1 MLQKGNRMNFE
12 WFHNCRF
19 GMFVH
24 WGLYSLLEGQ
34 WKGMDVPWVSE
45 WVMKKFRIPIRE
57 YEQMASRFF
66 PHSFLADKWVKTAL
80 EAGMKYMIVTAKHHD
95 GFAMFHSSC
104 DSYNIVDATPYRKD
118 PLESLA
124 ESCRKHGLRLG
135 FYYSQDQDW
144 HERGASGNTWDFN
157 PSEKTPEAFQEYL
170 DSKVKGQ
177 LRELLTNYGQV
188 SVIWF
193 DTPKSILPEQSRDL
207 CSFVHS
213 LQSECLVS
221 GRVGNGAGDYD
232 SLADNQ
238 ITGSTSARPSEGLG
252 TMNESWGY
260 KPFDL
265 CYRTSGEILRILCEM
280 ASSSTNYLLNVSPG
294 GDGSFPVRQKEI
306 LAEIGSFL
314 SRYGE
319 ALYGSEGLPILR
331 PFSFLWGGV
340 TRKKGSL
347 YFWIFRRFDSKLF
360 FYGLRSKVHRAWIPG
375 GSEIAFQ
382 QEHRAEYDYHKLILY
397 FPDRMP
403 LPCVIRVECDSGDL
417 NEYSYSSANIRK
429 D

>member
-1 MLQKGNRMNFE
+1 MEFIKGE
-12 WFHNCRF
+12 
-19 GMFVH
+19 
-24 WGLYSLLEGQ
+24 GL
-34 WKGMDVPWVSE
+34 P
-45 WVMKKFRIPIRE
+45 IPIKSWCRGVE
-57 YEQMASRFF
+57 DTAMVQAENLARHPALRHHVALMPDCHCGIGMPIGGVIAAKDAVIPAAVGVDIGCGMIAVETDIPAERLEDMRCLRAIHSRI
-66 PHSFLADKWVKTAL
+66 KAL
-80 EAGMKYMIVTAKHHD
+80 IPAGEGKMHQNPQEWT
-95 GFAMFHSSC
+95 GF
-104 DSYNIVDATPYRKD
+104 
-118 PLESLA
+118 E
-124 ESCRKHGLRLG
+124 
-135 FYYSQDQDW
+135 
-144 HERGASGNTWDFN
+144 
-157 PSEKTPEAFQEYL
+157 EYL
-170 DSKVKGQ
+170 DTKVKGQ

-213 LQSECLVS
+213 LQPECLVS
-221 GRVGNGAGDYD
+221 GRIGNGAGDYD

-238 ITGSTSARPSEGLG
+238 VSGTMSARPGEGLG

-265 CYRTSGEILRILCEM
+265 CYRTPGEILRILCEM

-294 GDGSFPVRQKEI
+294 GDGSLPVRQKEI

-319 ALYGSEGLPILR
+319 ALYGSEGLPVLR

-382 QEHRAEYDYHKLILY
+382 QEHRAEYDYHKLILH

-403 LPCVIRVECDSGDL
+403 LPCVIRVECNSDDL
-417 NEYSYSSANIRK
+417 NEYSYSSADFGK

>member
-1 MLQKGNRMNFE
+1 
-12 WFHNCRF
+12 
-19 GMFVH
+19 
-24 WGLYSLLEGQ
+24 
-34 WKGMDVPWVSE
+34 
-45 WVMKKFRIPIRE
+45 
-57 YEQMASRFF
+57 
-66 PHSFLADKWVKTAL
+66 
-80 EAGMKYMIVTAKHHD
+80 
-95 GFAMFHSSC
+95 
-104 DSYNIVDATPYRKD
+104 
-118 PLESLA
+118 
-124 ESCRKHGLRLG
+124 
-135 FYYSQDQDW
+135 
-144 HERGASGNTWDFN
+144 
-157 PSEKTPEAFQEYL
+157 
-170 DSKVKGQ
+170 
-177 LRELLTNYGQV
+177 
-188 SVIWF
+188 
-193 DTPKSILPEQSRDL
+193 
-207 CSFVHS
+207 
-213 LQSECLVS
+213 
-221 GRVGNGAGDYD
+221 
-232 SLADNQ
+232 
-238 ITGSTSARPSEGLG
+238 
-252 TMNESWGY
+252 
-260 KPFDL
+260 
-265 CYRTSGEILRILCEM
+265 M